1 MQEHTAG
8 LGVLDVTW
16 VTTETSCQMWGADNS
31 QNCTWVLVCLML
43 KTFYIQGVFPSDVVV
58 LYKFEGGGLPQWCGC
73 CINSRGGSLPQW
85 CSGVVVT
92 IWFEFLFLTQLFFSK
107 HSFFNSWFYIENSR
121 LTQTTLVLNP
131 SPRPHLAI
139 SLSTRADNWS
149 LESNW
154 LSSDLVEGN
163 ISDTFRNKQKLN
175 LAIKTLSRVSK
186 GKNWGYEDK
195 LLVEVS

>member
-1 MQEHTAG
+1 MLCNLSYAG
-8 LGVLDVTW
+8 ARSRPRSSRCDLGNNRD
-16 VTTETSCQMWGADNS
+16 
-31 QNCTWVLVCLML
+31 LMSNVGGRQL
-43 KTFYIQGVFPSDVVV
+43 TK
-58 LYKFEGGGLPQWCGC
+58 LYVGFGLLNVKNFLYSGGLPQWCG
-73 CINSRGGSLPQW
+73 
-85 CSGVVVT
+85 GVVVT

-139 SLSTRADNWS
+139 SLSIRADNWS

-195 LLVEVS
+195 LLFEVS